1 HYLGWRDRQK
11 SLLFPVAGKV
21 FLLTLPFIERPYR
34 TNGFRTRPAIPNFT
48 DHADICACDAKSK
61 DYEISCKNGAT
72 DLIVIICG
80 ATCCK
85 QEG

>member
-1 HYLGWRDRQK
+1 NLNVL
-11 SLLFPVAGKV
+11 SPVALYGIRGLAPGK
-21 FLLTLPFIERPYR
+21 RAYR